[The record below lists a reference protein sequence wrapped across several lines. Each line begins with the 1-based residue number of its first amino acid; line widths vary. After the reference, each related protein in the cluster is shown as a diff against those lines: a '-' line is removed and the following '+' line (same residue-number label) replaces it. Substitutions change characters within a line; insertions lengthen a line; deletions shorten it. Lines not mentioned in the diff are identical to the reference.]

1 MASIL
6 PVWLIPA
13 AFVFSTLTYVIFTK
27 YRPDVPLWQFGI
39 LMAAAGL
46 LLRLSPNPPKGCGH
60 GDVGRAEGRGEWMV
74 RLSSRWI
81 SLGAGFG
88 SPFNGKLTV
97 LGWRRRGR
105 PAGHLQEETIA
116 ARPGRDSVGAFSW
129 PVGGPVA
136 DEDVR
141 KGVAGHAIGPG
152 RC

>member
-1 MASIL
+1 
-6 PVWLIPA
+6 
-13 AFVFSTLTYVIFTK
+13 
-27 YRPDVPLWQFGI
+27 
-39 LMAAAGL
+39 
-46 LLRLSPNPPKGCGH
+46 
-60 GDVGRAEGRGEWMV
+60 MV

-116 ARPGRDSVGAFSW
+116 ARPGRDSVGTFSW
-129 PVGGPVA
+129 PVGGPVT